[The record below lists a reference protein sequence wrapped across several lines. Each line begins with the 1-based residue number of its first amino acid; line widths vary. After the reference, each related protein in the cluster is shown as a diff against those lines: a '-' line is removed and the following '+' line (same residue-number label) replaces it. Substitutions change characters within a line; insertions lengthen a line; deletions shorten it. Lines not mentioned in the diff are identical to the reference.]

1 MINTLSSTV
10 CVLLLL
16 ICGSI
21 TTTAQTTPTAVVF
34 TIAAAD
40 RVAAKANVAVTLF
53 FKTTTALAINGKITL
68 NYPNGFF
75 ATTATPAN
83 NAAGTASVATMT
95 ATSAAPGATSIV
107 ITTATAGIPANTA
120 FTITLSGFTMGAL
133 NAGSATGI
141 TVQTDADVIASAGVA
156 SGSITSQPTAVV
168 MTIAGADRLA
178 NKAAVAVTLGFT
190 TTTALSLGGKIT
202 LNYPAGFFA
211 GAPNPANNVAG
222 STSVATMTATSA
234 ITGNSIVITTAVAG
248 IAANTIFIITLSGLT
263 MGVVNAGSIGI
274 TVQTDADVI
283 PSTAINSGGIF
294 SQIIFTSITSG
305 GITGAAVQP
314 VLVFTPSTTVPA
326 GGTITLTMPTGY
338 FLGSVTSI
346 TSTVGSL
353 TAASYTAATATS
365 TSIVL
370 TTAGAATG
378 TAAITMTLTGLILGA
393 AQAAAAAGFKLS
405 SSSDTAMS
413 AGLDAV
419 GIAGTAV
426 STLGTN
432 QPAITLSNAVRG
444 ATGVT
449 MSVTLTPAS
458 AIPSN
463 GKIVITLSGAGL
475 AVVGAGTLTFTVG
488 ATNTPAGSATIS
500 AAGVLTVTMTAGTFA
515 TGSALTFTIPGITN
529 PTAVQAAST
538 TVAAATTTS
547 SGIVIDTSTTGTS
560 VAIVVVSQVTGVTFV
575 MTSAQRVPNA
585 AAAAG
590 TAVVTVGFQL
600 ASAYAAAGANQI
612 TINFPTNFFLT
623 SVPTVICTGGV
634 GLTATVAYAANSQ
647 FVLSTT
653 ATAWDTTAKVCTFS
667 NVATGATSRQCRG
680 YGAVNA
686 GRGQFACSR
695 FWRAGRAGERC
706 VVHDGCC

>member
-34 TIAAAD
+34 TIAAQD

-120 FTITLSGFTMGAL
+120 FTITLSGFAMGAL

-178 NKAAVAVTLGFT
+178 NKAGVAVTLGFT

-248 IAANTIFIITLSGLT
+248 IAANTIFIITLSGLS

-305 GITGAAVQP
+305 GITGTAVQP
-314 VLVFTPSTTVPA
+314 VLVFTPVTTVPA

-475 AVVGAGTLTFTVG
+475 AVVGAGTLTFTAPASG
-488 ATNTPAGSATIS
+488 AAGTATIS

-529 PTAVQAAST
+529 PIAVQAAST

-547 SGIVIDTSTTGTS
+547 SGIVIDTSTTGTF
-560 VAIVVVSQVTGVTFV
+560 VAIIVVSQVTGVTFV

-600 ASAYAAAGANQI
+600 ASSYAAAGANQI

-634 GLTATVAYAANSQ
+634 GFTATVAYAANSQ
-647 FVLSTT
+647 FVL
-653 ATAWDTTAKVCTFS
+653 
-667 NVATGATSRQCRG
+667 
-680 YGAVNA
+680 
-686 GRGQFACSR
+686 
-695 FWRAGRAGERC
+695 
-706 VVHDGCC
+706 